1 MQKFKGGLVLEEE
14 LDNNKLLELISKRSE
29 EFYRFFEQSN
39 AEDSYINI
47 DISALV
53 LTSVALITN
62 SDLTQQKK
70 IRLLNEVKSF
80 SNSVI
85 DNALIITK
93 KY

>member
-1 MQKFKGGLVLEEE
+1 MQKFKGGLVLEE

-62 SDLTQQKK
+62 SDLTQQQK

-85 DNALIITK
+85 DNALTITK

>member
-62 SDLTQQKK
+62 SDLTQQQK

>member
-1 MQKFKGGLVLEEE
+1 MLEEG
-14 LDNNKLLELISKRSE
+14 LDNNKLLELISKRSD

-39 AEDSYINI
+39 AENSYINI

-53 LTSVALITN
+53 LTVVALITN
-62 SDLTQQKK
+62 SDLTQQQK
-70 IRLLNEVKSF
+70 IRLLNEAKSF